1 MNLGRER
8 EGDRGPRLKE
18 KRRSLKLASHVMKK
32 AVIPVPQFIRWNPP
46 TPGTVKLNFDGSL
59 QGRSAA
65 GGYILR
71 DWKGEPLM
79 VGASNYGNTSI
90 IIAESRALRDGL
102 QAALQLGLHQ
112 LDIEGDNAVVIGALR
127 REIDVPWQIRT
138 VIEDL
143 QSMLQQI
150 AHSQVMHIYRE
161 ANMAADWLSKFGHS
175 ISDTWSATQCN
186 SIDFVTIIQDD
197 RIGRTLVRRGS

>member
-1 MNLGRER
+1 
-8 EGDRGPRLKE
+8 
-18 KRRSLKLASHVMKK
+18 
-32 AVIPVPQFIRWNPP
+32 
-46 TPGTVKLNFDGSL
+46 
-59 QGRSAA
+59 
-65 GGYILR
+65 
-71 DWKGEPLM
+71 M
-79 VGASNYGNTSI
+79 VGASNYGHTSI

-102 QAALQLGLHQ
+102 QAALQSGFHQ

-138 VIEDL
+138 IIEDL

-150 AHSQVMHIYRE
+150 VHSQVTHIYRE

-175 ISDTWSATQCN
+175 ISDTWSAIQCN
-186 SIDFVTIIQDD
+186 SLDFVTIIQDD